1 MPEIFNLSISFFIS
15 FSSLKESLEITP
27 KYVIMK
33 EALKNEKNEG
43 GIVNIKDY
51 EKILRSIPSTGIF
64 IIREDDH
71 TILHFNERVRE
82 VAPHIRIGM
91 PCRKLG
97 SHSCANCPLLTIG
110 DKQEKQTINY
120 NNPFGEM
127 VDIIAVRTMWEDT
140 IPAFIIMVAPHT
152 QSISNTY
159 HKILRVNLTEDRY
172 EVVKINPEDQAIG
185 YGTDIFSSWLGQFIY
200 NGGIHPDDMNNFISF
215 TRPEHMTSALKSGQK
230 SLSCCYRR
238 RSGDDFRWNLMEV
251 VPDPD
256 PASDSQFI
264 FLYVKDVHDILQE
277 SLELDDASLRVQEV
291 IRTLG
296 EQNFGIYGVDLDTG
310 EANLVRENGHTHT
323 GWKSWTV
330 QWSEIMNSR
339 LLKQIHP
346 TDRDKFCHSFSLE
359 GLRQTK
365 DASVEKADMLCQW
378 RGEEDHEYRYM
389 AVIAYFGQNHG
400 TKNYTILALQ
410 NVDKRVRQEHTLTL
424 RDMQLAAILKSRY
437 SVMTT
442 VYLENGQ
449 CERVWI
455 NEDSKM
461 QNSFF
466 GSYHQYFHDMLETN
480 VNPEDAG
487 SFQEIMSPEH
497 LYQKA
502 ADTRDYSEEICQYRI
517 TGSSLRWMEQHVIYA
532 RQGNRISVNILGR
545 DITREKLE
553 EENRLKGEQER
564 ADIIRSLS
572 GMFFATY
579 YADLEQDFF
588 RSVTQQLPEV
598 RKALDN
604 EVDYETGLKTY
615 ARTFIHPD
623 DREEYLQVLSI
634 QNLQKKLSKKN
645 PYVTLAYRKLP
656 DSPVTNP
663 EEYGWI
669 RSTAV
674 LSQTDADG
682 KARSIVYAAQDV
694 TESKRKEMREH
705 QALQAACEAADQAN
719 ASKRNFLSC
728 MSHNVRT
735 PMNGIIGMLKI
746 ASDHVEDHERVL
758 DCLNKASASSH
769 QLLST
774 LNEILD
780 ISQIESG
787 NFKLEAEAFCMSDL
801 MQDISEAILPGVRA
815 KNLTLKT
822 NPLQVV
828 HDDILGD
835 RKRLRQMILNILGNS
850 VNYTPEGGTLEIS
863 VTEHESNEH
872 GCSSYNFVFRDN
884 GIGMEEEFIQHIFE
898 PFSRADDPNVNKI
911 DGIGLGMTIAQNIAR
926 MMGGAISVKSILG
939 EGSQITV
946 TVILRLKTPAGTS
959 GSLSNP
965 AGDAPFDVSFRGRR
979 ILLVE
984 DNELNQEIAMELI
997 GELEAM
1003 VECAAD
1009 GRKGLQRF
1017 AEMPAGYY
1025 DMILMDIQMP
1035 VMNGFD
1041 ATRAIRKLPRPDAA
1055 AIPIIALSANAS
1067 VEDMAAS
1074 HESGMNGHIAK
1085 PLNIPQL
1092 IERMGYWMKDR

>member
-1 MPEIFNLSISFFIS
+1 M
-15 FSSLKESLEITP
+15 
-27 KYVIMK
+27 
-33 EALKNEKNEG
+33 
-43 GIVNIKDY
+43 NIKDY

>member
-1 MPEIFNLSISFFIS
+1 
-15 FSSLKESLEITP
+15 
-27 KYVIMK
+27 
-33 EALKNEKNEG
+33 
-43 GIVNIKDY
+43 VNIKDY

-110 DKQEKQTINY
+110 DKQENQTINY

-898 PFSRADDPNVNKI
+898 PFSRADDPHVNKI

-959 GSLSNP
+959 GSLSDP
-965 AGDAPFDVSFRGRR
+965 AGDTPFDVSFRGRR